1 MVKRFDNISSPDSV
15 AVMSLQGQLL
25 GYVPRRHIA
34 RFVNDTTCGHV
45 YAVSQDAASLW
56 RLTVSLLSLSACVYP
71 SLLLPSG
78 MTLPAL
84 AILQQLSCVIE
95 TLHEQ
100 LYMRLL
106 LFVLTKGPICPSV
119 HLSTRQPARVTH
131 GSVT

>member
-1 MVKRFDNISSPDSV
+1 
-15 AVMSLQGQLL
+15 MSLKGQLL
-25 GYVPRRHIA
+25 GYVPRRHIT

-71 SLLLPSG
+71 SLLLPPC

-84 AILQQLSCVIE
+84 VRAILQQLSCVIK

-100 LYMRLL
+100 LNMRML
-106 LFVLTKGPICPSV
+106 LFVLTKSPVCPSV
-119 HLSTRQPARVTH
+119 HLSTGRPARVTH
-131 GSVT
+131 ESVTWL